1 MIIVIIGGGPSGMIA
16 ASTAAKLYKENMEKA
31 KEPSQII
38 LIEKNEKLGK
48 KLFITGKGRCN
59 LTNACENE
67 IFFKNVIRNSKFMY
81 SSFTNFSNID
91 LMNLI
96 EENGCKLKVERGN
109 RVFPVGDKSYDIID
123 AFKNLLKKYK
133 VDVKLNTEVKRI
145 SIYNDNDNNVKFE
158 ICTNNKLKI
167 IADKVLISTGGL
179 SYPSTGSTG
188 DGYSFAKNF
197 GLNVTKCIPALVPYN
212 IKEISECKK
221 LQGLTL
227 KNVSLRIFDENKVLY
242 EDFGEMLFTHFG
254 LSGPLILSSSSYIDN
269 EKNKIISIDL
279 KPALTYDQIDKKLL
293 RYFDEYHSKNIKSII
308 KLLLPNSLVDVF
320 IERLDFNNVLDLSV
334 SDIDKNMRK
343 KIVNLIKDFRFTIVD
358 RRDFTEAIITRG
370 GVDIK
375 EINPKTMESKKIK
388 NLYFSG
394 EVLDVDGLTG
404 GFNIQIACSTGFTAG
419 KYLYG
424 I

>member
-1 MIIVIIGGGPSGMIA
+1 MPD
-16 ASTAAKLYKENMEKA
+16 N
-31 KEPSQII
+31 
-38 LIEKNEKLGK
+38 
-48 KLFITGKGRCN
+48 
-59 LTNACENE
+59 
-67 IFFKNVIRNSKFMY
+67 
-81 SSFTNFSNID
+81 
-91 LMNLI
+91 
-96 EENGCKLKVERGN
+96 
-109 RVFPVGDKSYDIID
+109 KSDWQ
-123 AFKNLLKKYK
+123 LYK